1 MKAKQPAICRAKGRT
16 EKMLYPKN
24 QSQQLSDALFRAPTA
39 EYRATPFWAWNGDL
53 QRDELLRQIEFFK
66 KMGLGGFHMHVRS
79 GMSTPYL
86 SDEFMALIRA
96 CVDKAKQEEMLAWL
110 YDEDRW
116 PSGAAGG
123 LVTKNKAYR
132 TRRLLMTTH
141 PFTAH
146 SDGTISRPFD
156 DSIGCDWDPNRP
168 QIGTLSTDEAGSR
181 VESIDGW
188 PFACYDVVTDA
199 DGCLASARR
208 IAPDADA
215 EGTKWYAYEILPLPS
230 AWYNN
235 QTYLDT
241 LNPDAVRKF
250 IETTHDRYAAVV
262 GDEFGKT
269 VPAIFTDEPNHPALG
284 TLRFPADRRDV
295 TLPWTD
301 DLPETFRA
309 AYGEELADAIPELF
323 WELPDGRVSTARY
336 HFHDHVTERFTEAF
350 SDQIGTWCDAHGIAM
365 TGHVLNEPTLGSQT
379 GAVGEAMRSYRGFEL
394 PGIDMLCSA
403 KEYTTAKQAQSAAHQ
418 FGREGVMSELYGVT
432 GWDFDFRGHKLN
444 GDWQA
449 ALGVTV
455 RVPHLSWYTMKG
467 TAKRDYPASIH
478 YQSTW
483 GDQYGLVEDH
493 FARVNTALTRG
504 TPDVRVGV
512 IHPIES
518 YWLHWGPTEQ
528 TAAVRAQMDTNFKNI
543 TEWLLMGTID
553 FDFISE
559 SLLPQLCPAA
569 GAPLQVGK
577 MAYDVILVPGCETL
591 RATTLDRLEAFRA
604 AGGRVIFVGD
614 LPTRADA
621 VPSDRGQL
629 LARQCEC
636 IPFAQPV
643 LLDALESVRTVDLHD
658 VATGNRTD
666 NLIYQLRADGTDK
679 WLFIAHA
686 KDPYNPDVAA
696 RTNPYTGDPVGRAV
710 QLRIRGEFHPTVYD
724 TQTGETHPVA
734 YVAEAGWTT
743 LTAELYDYDSLLLR
757 LTPGAGALAVGKRRA
772 VPHHEI
778 RLPEI
783 ADYTLDEP
791 NVLLLDTAEV
801 ALDGGAFAP
810 EEELLRAFQACAKTL
825 HLDPD
830 VRTVQPWVFGKEQ
843 LTHTATLRFHVYSEI
858 PVTGAHFAMEN
869 AAVSTMTVNGA
880 PVEMAIDGYFTDR
893 GIDTVPVPE
902 LHAGENIIEVTT
914 PIGSTV
920 GLEWCYL
927 LGDFGVRLNG
937 RRRTIVPLP
946 QQLGFDT
953 VTMQNLPFYGADVTY
968 RIPVHTNGG
977 ALTLTV
983 PHYRGALVRVKLDG
997 RDCGAIIYPPY
1008 RLALGDAAAGDHMLE
1023 VTLYGSR
1030 QNCFGPMHMA
1040 DERQRWIG
1048 PQAWAYRGYEWTYE
1062 YRLHRMGL
1070 LSTPIL
1076 EEAE

>member
-1 MKAKQPAICRAKGRT
+1 
-16 EKMLYPKN
+16 MLYPKN
-24 QSQQLSDALFRAPTA
+24 QSPRLRDDLFRAPTA

-53 QRDELLRQIEFFK
+53 QRDELLRQIDFFK

-86 SDEFMALIRA
+86 SDEFMSLIRS

-123 LVTKNKAYR
+123 LVTKDKAYR
-132 TRRLLMTTH
+132 TRRLLMTVR
-141 PFTAH
+141 PFTVHA
-146 SDGTISRPFD
+146 DGTLTRPLD
-156 DSIGCDWDPNRP
+156 DGETPWLRSGVPVPGED
-168 QIGTLSTDEAGSR
+168 GTMLERA
-181 VESIDGW
+181 DGW
-188 PFACYDVVTDA
+188 AFGCYDVVLDA
-199 DGCLASARR
+199 DGCLASGQPIR
-208 IAPDADA
+208 PEDAA
-215 EGTKWYAYEILPLPS
+215 QGTKWYAYEILPIPS

-241 LNPDAVRKF
+241 LNPNAVRKF
-250 IETTHDRYAAVV
+250 IETTHDRYAEVV

-269 VPAIFTDEPNHPALG
+269 VPAIFTDEPNHPPLS
-284 TLRFPADRRDV
+284 TLRFPTDRRDI

-301 DLPETFRA
+301 DLPDTFRA
-309 AYGEELADAIPELF
+309 AYGEELAESIPELF
-323 WELPDGRVSTARY
+323 WELPDGRVSTVRY
-336 HFHDHVTERFTEAF
+336 HFHDHITERFTEAF
-350 SDQIGTWCDAHGIAM
+350 SDQIGAWCDAHGIAM
-365 TGHVLNEPTLGSQT
+365 TGHVLDEATLCGQT
-379 GAVGEAMRSYRGFEL
+379 TAVGEAMRSYRGFEL
-394 PGIDMLCSA
+394 PGIDMLCSH

-543 TEWLLMGTID
+543 TEWLLLGTID
-553 FDFISE
+553 FDFICE
-559 SLLPQLCPAA
+559 SLLPQLCPNAS
-569 GAPLQVGK
+569 APLQVGK
-577 MAYDVILVPGCETL
+577 MAYDVLLVPSCETL

-604 AGGRVIFVGD
+604 AGGRLIFVGD
-614 LPTRADA
+614 LPTRVDA

-629 LARQCEC
+629 LAARCEHVS
-636 IPFAQPV
+636 FAQPA
-643 LLDALESVRTVDLHD
+643 LLDALADVRTVDLHRAD
-658 VATGNRTD
+658 TGSRTD
-666 NLIYQLRADGTDK
+666 HLIYQMRTDGADK

-686 KDPYNPDVAA
+686 KEPYNPDMAL
-696 RTNPYTGDPVGRAV
+696 RTSPYSFESDPLGQTV
-710 QLRIRGEFHPTVYD
+710 QLRIRGAYRPTVFD
-724 TQTGETHPVA
+724 TQTGETHPIA
-734 YVAEAGWTT
+734 YTTENGWTT

-757 LTPGAGALAVGKRRA
+757 LEPGTGALAVGKRRTA
-772 VPHHEI
+772 PSRIVP
-778 RLPEI
+778 LPDVT
-783 ADYTLDEP
+783 DYTLDEP

-801 ALDGGAFAP
+801 ALDDGAFAP
-810 EEELLRAFQACAKTL
+810 EEELLRAFRACGQAL
-825 HLDPD
+825 HLDPN
-830 VRTVQPWVFGKEQ
+830 VRTVQPWVFGKEKP
-843 LTHTATLRFHVYSEI
+843 THTATLRFRVHSEI
-858 PVTGAHFAMEN
+858 PVSGAHFALEN
-869 AAVSTMTVNGA
+869 AAVSTVRVNGA
-880 PVEMAIDGYFTDR
+880 PVEMHIDGYFTDR
-893 GIDTVPVPE
+893 GIDTVPIPA
-902 LHAGENIIEVTT
+902 LHPGENVIEVTT
-914 PIGSTV
+914 PIGNTV

-927 LGDFGVRLNG
+927 LGNFGVRLNG

-946 QQLGFDT
+946 QQLGFDSVT
-953 VTMQNLPFYGADVTY
+953 VQNLPFYGADITY
-968 RIPVHTNGG
+968 RIPVHTHGG

-983 PHYRGALVRVKLDG
+983 PHYRGALVRVALDG

-1008 RLALGDAAAGDHMLE
+1008 RLALGDAAAGEHLLE

-1030 QNCFGPMHMA
+1030 QNCFGPVHMA
-1040 DERQRWIG
+1040 DEKRQWIG
-1048 PQAWAYRGYEWTYE
+1048 PQAWESTGYGWTYE